1 MLLNHRLSGLVAS
14 SLSLEKTLVQE
25 RQPVTL
31 VSEWLRDRDDD
42 DHQRSA
48 DFLAVR
54 LGPTRMLDES
64 RRHTRINGQAEAT
77 P

>member
-1 MLLNHRLSGLVAS
+1 MLSNHRLSGLVAS

-48 DFLAVR
+48 DFLAV
-54 LGPTRMLDES
+54 PTRMRDES
-64 RRHTRINGQAEAT
+64 RRHTRINGHAEAT